1 MFAADEKIDTI
12 DDRYWQVRAEPVPQ
26 EEMDPPQSTRRIHA
40 YHVNP
45 DATNNVRV
53 ALLLWHSLLADM
65 HHCPGQTGVMNT

>member
-45 DATNNVRV
+45 DATNNVRL
-53 ALLLWHSLLADM
+53 ALLLCGILCWLTCTIAPDRRA
-65 HHCPGQTGVMNT
+65 PE